1 MLTPYCMKLLGNEYK
16 GKYMINKS
24 SMYPFDSTQLDSI
37 HCDEVKNRVQ
47 NTSTDVWSP
56 KIESNRQMYVAQK
69 GQYARQQDT
78 HTLATNK
85 SYLACQFYS

>member
-47 NTSTDVWSP
+47 NTSHQ
-56 KIESNRQMYVAQK
+56 EANRQMYVAQK